1 MSKILYEKE
10 SYIIRGV
17 CFEIYKEFRNRHKE
31 KVYNKALCGHL
42 KRKGLSVEQ
51 EKQIPIFFKGERVG
65 VYVPD
70 IIVENKILLELRC
83 KPFMSKDDIAQFWYY
98 LKAIDFTLGFL
109 INFGAK
115 GGVEIIRRVHSK

>member
-31 KVYNKALCGHL
+31 KVYNKALLGHL

-70 IIVENKILLELRC
+70 IIVENKILLELKC
-83 KPFMSKDDIAQFWYY
+83 KPFVGKEDISQFWYY
-98 LKAIDFTLGFL
+98 LKIT
-109 INFGAK
+109 NF
-115 GGVEIIRRVHSK
+115 V